1 MLPNRKVDL
10 QIPFFVMVALI
21 LVTGCTTTTTV
32 RSWHPGEVAD
42 VGGQRLAV
50 LAVRGDST
58 YRGLAQ
64 QQFVDQLKG
73 CEANDVLEISAESV
87 RRHSG
92 LYESLT
98 QRSQFIESVRNAHNQ
113 GADVM
118 LVSHLEVGYNGLEVL
133 GIQNITIGDPT
144 IDVSFEFEL
153 VDLRSNQKLAQDEI
167 IRTFQGEFDEN
178 SLQDNSEK
186 HIVEDLVQQCVQA
199 AVAKVSSHQESTN
212 VRFALDNYGIGSSEV
227 RTGNRLAVTGDW
239 GSAVESWQLALQEDP
254 ENKAALFNLGLV
266 HEINQNP
273 NAAEIYYRE
282 AKRLGSD
289 DRSDEALS
297 RIADSRQVMTLS
309 TAARNRRHLHSRFA
323 GGEWLTPTR
332 LPTVR

>member
-1 MLPNRKVDL
+1 MFHNPKVNL
-10 QIPFFVMVALI
+10 QFFFFVVVVLI
-21 LVTGCTTTTTV
+21 LVTGCATTTTV
-32 RSWHPGEVAD
+32 RSWHPAEVAD
-42 VGGQRLAV
+42 VGGRRLAV
-50 LAVRGDST
+50 VAVGGNST

-64 QQFVDQLKG
+64 KRLVDQLKS
-73 CEANDVLEISAESV
+73 CAANDVLEISAETV

-98 QRSQFIESVRNAHNQ
+98 QQSQFAESVRKAHNQ

-133 GIQNITIGDPT
+133 GIQNITMGDPT

-167 IRTFQGEFDEN
+167 IRTFQGELDEN

-186 HIVEDLVQQCVQA
+186 RIVEDLVQQCVQA

-227 RTGNRLAVTGDW
+227 RTGNRLAVIGDW
-239 GSAVESWQLALQEDP
+239 SSAVESWQLALQEDP
-254 ENKAALFNLGLV
+254 ENKAALFNLGLA
-266 HEINQNP
+266 HEINQNHK
-273 NAAEIYYRE
+273 AAEIYYRE
-282 AKRLGSD
+282 AKRFGSD
-289 DRSDEALS
+289 DHSDEALS
-297 RIADSRQVMTLS
+297 RIADGRQVMTLS
-309 TAARNRRHLHSRFA
+309 AAARNRRHLHSRFA
-323 GGEWLTPTR
+323 RDEWLTPTR
-332 LPTVR
+332 LPAVR